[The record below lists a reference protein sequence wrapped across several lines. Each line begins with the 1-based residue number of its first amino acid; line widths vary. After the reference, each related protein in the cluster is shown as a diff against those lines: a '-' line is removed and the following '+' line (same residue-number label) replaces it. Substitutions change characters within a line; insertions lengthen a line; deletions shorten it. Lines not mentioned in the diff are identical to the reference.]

1 MAESVI
7 AFHGFTQRGSAWD
20 EVAALLSV
28 PLAAPDLPGH
38 GRNRPLGW
46 DAATRW
52 AIGVIESAPGSTVV
66 AGYSMGGRL
75 ALAAV
80 LERPAIAEHL
90 VLISSS
96 AGIAD
101 EGERTRRRAADGAL
115 ARWIEREGT
124 SAFLD
129 EWLDRPMFAG
139 LRSRGEAW
147 AAADRASREGSDAAW
162 LAEALRGLGPGSMPY
177 MGGRLGA
184 LEIPVTLVVGERDP
198 AYVQT
203 ARDMAVASPR
213 VRLVVVE
220 GVGHPVV
227 GEAPGAVAEV
237 LREVVANEHVFD

>member
-1 MAESVI
+1 VT
-7 AFHGFTQRGSAWD
+7 AFHGFTQRASAWD
-20 EVAALLSV
+20 EVVELLPV
-28 PLAAPDLPGH
+28 PLVAADLPGH
-38 GRNRPLGW
+38 GRNPALGW

-52 AIGVIESAPGSTVV
+52 AIGVIESAPGATVV

-75 ALAAV
+75 ALAAA

-129 EWLDRPMFAG
+129 DWLDRPMFAG
-139 LRSRGEAW
+139 LQVRGEAW
-147 AAADRASREGSDAAW
+147 AAADRASREVSDPGR
-162 LAEALRGLGPGSMPY
+162 LAEALRGLGQGSMPY
-177 MGGRLGA
+177 LGGRLGA
-184 LEIPVTLVVGERDP
+184 LETPVTLVVGEHDA

-203 ARDMAVASPR
+203 AGDMAAALPR
-213 VRLVVVE
+213 VRLVVVP
-220 GVGHPVV
+220 GAGHSVV

-237 LREVVANEHVFD
+237 LREVIANEHVFD